1 MFFSPLAPRHQ
12 GLLHRRGHRIILPG
26 NESGR
31 GEGRLPPF
39 QPMGMLISARSSVIT
54 TPFSLSFFKGHNR
67 VFLIR
72 RDARPIDADASL
84 QELASR
90 GRENKRKYSKERTR
104 GRNFTILFPFSLF
117 ERTYSSLREEG
128 FRVLSFVVV
137 HFPFVEIY
145 QWKL

>member
-1 MFFSPLAPRHQ
+1 MFFSPPDTKDYSTVEVTELFCLATS
-12 GLLHRRGHRIILPG
+12 L
-26 NESGR
+26 
-31 GEGRLPPF
+31 GEGRGGSLPSSQWECSF
-39 QPMGMLISARSSVIT
+39 QLAARWSRLL
-54 TPFSLSFFKGHNR
+54 SLSLFFKGHNR

-72 RDARPIDADASL
+72 RGARPIDADASL